1 MVPSDLRLL
10 GEEHVIFIIRWVVIV
25 DECVGSHV
33 VVVAVNI
40 VEKAGA
46 EKFVQCGTHSLLQSI
61 EGFFYLMAIFW
72 AAGALNKV
80 VVVFKFTSAGAAL
93 GFFITAIAMHPA
105 AGWEFSHTMLV
116 CPCLTLLTMFAVYR
130 GE

>member
-1 MVPSDLRLL
+1 MVPSDVRLL
-10 GEEHVIFIIRWVVIV
+10 GNEHGIFIIRWVVIV

-33 VVVAVNI
+33 AVVAVNI

-61 EGFFYLMAIFW
+61 EGFFYLTAIFR

-80 VVVFKFTSAGAAL
+80 VIVFKFTSAGAVL

-105 AGWEFSHTMLV
+105 PGWEFSHTILV
-116 CPCLTLLTMFAVYR
+116 CPCLTLLTMFTVYR
-130 GE
+130 DE